1 MPTVGVLG
9 AGISGLTAAYR
20 LDREGI
26 SVKVLEA
33 TDRIGGVI
41 RSERTEGY
49 LVEHGPNSI
58 RASSPELESLIADL
72 GLEQQRVWA
81 DEAASIRYVVRNGHP
96 TALPTS
102 IGSFLTTDL
111 FSPWAKLRL
120 LAEPFMSRGTDG
132 NESVAAFTR
141 RRLGQEVLDYAVSP
155 FVGGVFA
162 GNPDELSI
170 RHAFDRLATLERDH
184 GSLFLGFLAN
194 AFSTSEDDDLPSGL
208 FSFRQGL
215 ETLPKAMA
223 STLVDQIHLNA
234 PVSAFGKQNAK
245 WKVRVAAPDETS
257 QTFSFDAL
265 ISTVPLHTLAQIEFE
280 TNVDC
285 SPLKKVPY
293 PPVSVLAL
301 GYPRDR
307 VAHPLD
313 GFGLLVPPVET
324 DIDILGTLFSSTL
337 FPNRAPSG
345 QVLLTTFVGGARAP
359 SLAETST
366 APLQSLVE
374 RDLDHLLGVKG
385 PPTFVRHVYW
395 PRAIP
400 QYILGYESVLQTI
413 EELETQHPTLTFAGN
428 YREGISVGDALTS
441 GAQAADHILR
451 LLSSRKKTAS

>member
-1 MPTVGVLG
+1 MPTVGVIG

-33 TDRIGGVI
+33 TDRGGGVI

-72 GLEQQRVWA
+72 GLDEDRVWA
-81 DEAASIRYVVRNGHP
+81 DAAAATRYVVRDGRP

-111 FSPWAKLRL
+111 FSSRAKLRL
-120 LAEPFMSRGTDG
+120 LAEPFMHRRTDG

-162 GNPDELSI
+162 GDPEQLSI
-170 RHAFDRLATLERDH
+170 RHAFDRLADLERDH
-184 GSLFLGFLAN
+184 GSLFLGFLAS
-194 AFSTSEDDDLPSGL
+194 AFSKSKDDVPSGL

-215 ETLPKAMA
+215 ETLPEALA
-223 STLVDQIHLNA
+223 SALDDQLRLNA
-234 PVSAFGKQNAK
+234 PVTSFRKQK
-245 WKVRVAAPDETS
+245 TTWEVRINPPDETP
-257 QTFSFDAL
+257 QTFTFDAL
-265 ISTVPLHTLAQIEFE
+265 ISTVPLHSLAQIELD
-280 TNVDC
+280 TSVDC
-285 SPLKKVPY
+285 TPLQKVPY

-301 GYPRDR
+301 GYPRD
-307 VAHPLD
+307 AIEHPLD

-337 FPNRAPSG
+337 FPNRAPG
-345 QVLLTTFVGGARAP
+345 DQVLLTTFVGGARAP
-359 SLAETST
+359 SLARTST
-366 APLQSLVE
+366 EALRGVVE
-374 RDLDHLLGVKG
+374 RDLDRLLNVNG

-400 QYILGYESVLQTI
+400 QYVLGYESVLATL
-413 EELETQHPTLTFAGN
+413 EELETQHSTLAFAGN
-428 YREGISVGDALTS
+428 YRQGISVGDALTS
-441 GAQAADHILR
+441 GAQAADRILR
-451 LLSSRKKTAS
+451 VLSSRETTAA